1 MRYMKCMVVIIS
13 LLFTLPVVANDTLK
27 RFFSDVKTVQASFS
41 QSVIDDAGEQL
52 EAQTGMFYLSRPGKF
67 RWDYLNS
74 GQQIIADGK
83 NVYMYDKDLEQVTVR
98 PVQNALNQVPSMLL
112 VDTGVDIESYFNV
125 SGLPPVDGVEW
136 VLLEPLQDE
145 AGYEQLK
152 IGFKGTVL
160 HAIHLRDALGNDTRL
175 ELAEIKQNMTL
186 DSSLFIF
193 EVPEGA
199 DVLTDE

>member
-1 MRYMKCMVVIIS
+1 MKCMVVIIS